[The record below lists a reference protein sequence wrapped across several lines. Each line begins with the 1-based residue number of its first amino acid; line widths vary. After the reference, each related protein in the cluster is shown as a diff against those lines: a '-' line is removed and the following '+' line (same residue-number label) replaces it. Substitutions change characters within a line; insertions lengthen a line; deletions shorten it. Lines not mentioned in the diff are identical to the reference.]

1 MNHWN
6 KDNTSEDFIRSLIV
20 KFTKS
25 LCIDQAGNQQE
36 DGLGTNQLS
45 KPKTK
50 PITSV
55 PEELLKAFIDEIHT

>member
-6 KDNTSEDFIRSLIV
+6 KDNTSEDFTSLIV

-25 LCIDQAGNQQE
+25 PCIDQTGNQQE
-36 DGLGTNQLS
+36 DVLGRNQLS

-50 PITSV
+50 PIISV